1 MTNYNEETLEAVRG
15 AVARVRETDMSSVQP
30 SDNLNLDSVDRI
42 GLIAELENVFAIE
55 LPSEAIVPEAFESL
69 SSLAALIA
77 SRR

>member
-1 MTNYNEETLEAVRG
+1 MTTYNPETLEAVRG

-30 SDNLNLDSVDRI
+30 ADNLNLDSVDRI

-69 SSLAALIA
+69 SSLAELI
-77 SRR
+77 STRR